1 MAGSGTAAFGGVAGA
16 FAVAGSG
23 TAAFG
28 GVAGTFVGQVDS
40 SLYLATQVPLFALL
54 LGWLPRLA
62 AAFVIG
68 SGCLG
73 LCVGLVCSCVALKA
87 KGNALVNAWLRIWV
101 SYHLVYIRWLAE

>member
-1 MAGSGTAAFGGVAGA
+1 MAGSGTAAFGGVAG

-40 SLYLATQVPLFALL
+40 SLYLATQGAWLVPLFALL

-87 KGNALVNAWLRIWV
+87 KGNALVNAWLRI
-101 SYHLVYIRWLAE
+101 HMATPGLVTT